1 MQSTAGAQQN
11 RLSAQSTLNTAM
23 STATTTAYSN
33 VASADMAKE
42 ATNLATA
49 QMLASSATAML
60 AQANVSKDIVSY
72 LLKRYVGS

>member
-1 MQSTAGAQQN
+1 
-11 RLSAQSTLNTAM
+11 M

-72 LLKRYVGS
+72 LLKRYVG